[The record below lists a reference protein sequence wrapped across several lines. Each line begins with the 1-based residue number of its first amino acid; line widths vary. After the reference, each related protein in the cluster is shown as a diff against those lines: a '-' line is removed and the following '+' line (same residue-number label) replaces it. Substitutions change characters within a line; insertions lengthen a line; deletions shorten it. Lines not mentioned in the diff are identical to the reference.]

1 MYTHVFC
8 FRFSENLP
16 PAQRMLFLAEIFQV
30 PEQIGARA
38 TDIYWHQ
45 LSHDGTVEFY
55 SNTPELT
62 EALEQRLGA
71 AETSGLIIVGMPGM
85 RSCFAFLGRAVTGLL
100 GAAIRTVWPG
110 RSRGP

>member
-1 MYTHVFC
+1 MYSHVFC
-8 FRFSENLP
+8 FRFSENLSP
-16 PAQRMLFLAEIFQV
+16 VQRMLFLAEIFQV
-30 PEQIGARA
+30 PEQIGARP
-38 TDIYWHQ
+38 TDIYWYR

-55 SNTPELT
+55 SNTPDLT

-85 RSCFAFLGRAVTGLL
+85 RSVFAFLGRAVTGLL